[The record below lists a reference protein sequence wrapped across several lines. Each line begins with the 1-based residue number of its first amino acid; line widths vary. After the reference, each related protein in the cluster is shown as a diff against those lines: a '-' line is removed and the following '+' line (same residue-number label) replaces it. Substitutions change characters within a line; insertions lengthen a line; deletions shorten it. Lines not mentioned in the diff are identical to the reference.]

1 MKLALAENLERNG
14 IFEIRQH
21 FFPLR
26 SITGIGDLIEKPDK
40 MLDNLQWTSMAHHR
54 GSGQLAYGRLELL
67 PVYIF
72 TLF

>member
-14 IFEIRQH
+14 IFEIRQY

-40 MLDNLQWTSMAHHR
+40 TLDNLQWTSMAHHW
-54 GSGQLAYGRLELL
+54 GSGQLA
-67 PVYIF
+67 
-72 TLF
+72 